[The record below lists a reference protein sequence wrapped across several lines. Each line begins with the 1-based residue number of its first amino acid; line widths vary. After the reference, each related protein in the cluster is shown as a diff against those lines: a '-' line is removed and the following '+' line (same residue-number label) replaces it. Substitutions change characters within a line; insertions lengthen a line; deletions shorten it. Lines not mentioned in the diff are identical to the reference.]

1 MYDVAFSGDKQHTKD
16 TRFESLCT
24 RDDATTGTDHRPEK
38 RWWTVDCVQ
47 SPHHFSF
54 AFVASARPYFQ
65 DISNEEIEEQSVEV
79 SARSKEAVDQLVD
92 HRFASPL
99 LTFICFQHLILVCFR
114 RILIEA
120 W

>member
-1 MYDVAFSGDKQHTKD
+1 MAFSSGDKQHTKD
-16 TRFESLCT
+16 TRFESLSAVT
-24 RDDATTGTDHRPEK
+24 RLRLAQTRETL
-38 RWWTVDCVQ
+38 VDCVQ

-65 DISNEEIEEQSVEV
+65 DISNEEIEDPSVEV

-99 LTFICFQHLILVCFR
+99 LTFICFQHSILVCFR